1 MRLLHAILFVA
12 MVLYGCA
19 STRTS
24 FTGDAHSD
32 EVPGVDATIDGNH
45 VEVSPGDAPDVAETS
60 DTTVVPPLTP
70 ASLARRLVLMRGR
83 TMVLNSDGVWHGW
96 GDELGQSFG
105 DVPTI
110 PTREVTRLP
119 LDERRYVHSF
129 SPGTTCRTPRAG
141 NRRPQCWGRND
152 GGQLGTGEVT
162 GLARTPQ
169 DVLVLTDVDYINAEK
184 GIAWTSEATFKWPL
198 IVSRSPTVYDYRPRR
213 VRTTPFC
220 AISGTT
226 LGGPIVAFDCESREL
241 QIESWLGDSF
251 GFQTIARL
259 DDLVAFSQHDSD
271 LAVLRDGTLLC
282 RGICPATAG
291 DTAWTGSDTLRRV
304 AGLPP
309 LRYAVSANS
318 WSDACAITQQNG
330 VVCWGDCATALY
342 IGPVCESWTRE
353 TRYLRPTP
361 IPGLED
367 VVELAT
373 GDRHACAI
381 TRRRE
386 LWCWGNNRAHAVVPT
401 SELPVFYTPV
411 RIDIPNL

>member
-19 STRTS
+19 STHANAS
-24 FTGDAHSD
+24 GDAQGGD
-32 EVPGVDATIDGNH
+32 GAAVDATGDGDR
-45 VEVSPGDAPDVAETS
+45 VEVSPGDAPDGDAPMDV
-60 DTTVVPPLTP
+60 VLVPPLTP
-70 ASLARRLVLMRGR
+70 QSPGRRLVLMQGR
-83 TMVLNSDGVWHGW
+83 TMVLNAEGTWYGW

-105 DVPTI
+105 EVPPL
-110 PTREVTRLP
+110 PTRQITPLP
-119 LDERRYVHSF
+119 LDERRYVHIISLQN
-129 SPGTTCRTPRAG
+129 TCRIPRTG
-141 NRRPQCWGRND
+141 RRAPQCWGGND
-152 GGQLGTGEVT
+152 NGQLAIGQATGP
-162 GLARTPQ
+162 ARTPL
-169 DVLVLTDVDYINAEK
+169 DVIAFEGAEYFDAQMS
-184 GIAWTSEATFKWPL
+184 IAWTSEATFMWPTR
-198 IVSRSPTVYDYRPRR
+198 VAGPSVMYDYLPRR
-213 VRTTPFC
+213 VRDRPFC
-220 AISGTT
+220 AINRN
-226 LGGPIVAFDCESREL
+226 LVYDCESRDFEHTTTS
-241 QIESWLGDSF
+241 INGIR
-251 GFQTIARL
+251 GFLPVQHLEGVIAY
-259 DDLVAFSQHDSD
+259 STHDSD

-282 RGICPATAG
+282 RGNCPAMAG
-291 DTAWTGSDTLRRV
+291 DTSPLVNDTFRRV
-304 AGLPP
+304 AGLSP
-309 LRYAVSANS
+309 LRYASTANS
-318 WSDACAITQQNG
+318 WSDACAITQQNS